1 MQVHIVSVHI
11 VCTTPPENRQELL
24 KDCDRLVK
32 MEISREEILN
42 DVETVDS
49 TTDVEPSPAKK
60 PRTAKC
66 DAKKARMSAARGR
79 AKTLLSSRMSCCFA
93 SYNM

>member
-1 MQVHIVSVHI
+1 MYN
-11 VCTTPPENRQELL
+11 VCTTLLEDRQALL

-32 MEISREEILN
+32 MEITREEILN
-42 DVETVDS
+42 DVTEAVDS

-60 PRTAKC
+60 PRTTKF

-79 AKTLLSSRMSCCFA
+79 AKTLLSSCMSC
-93 SYNM
+93 